1 MSANP
6 QTIKFLVS
14 IIHTWYLM
22 EGVAPN
28 IQICIRRVSR
38 ATSMRRGP
46 RADCLRKQCDNEL
59 NRRSH
64 DDGYGSGWH
73 RRQQPRRWHRR
84 RCLRAASGWTNTGT
98 ARSAA
103 SRDVSPAT
111 SRAIV
116 NHYIKSRTTSQQWLL
131 LHIKQCWSKH
141 LALTITARSL
151 LRISALLIFPYSNLP
166 RLLLHKIQIQA
177 LSDRQA
183 SIQFTICFWGL
194 NVINIMM

>member
-84 RCLRAASGWTNTGT
+84 RCLRAASGWTNAGT

-103 SRDVSPAT
+103 SREMCPPR
-111 SRAIV
+111 RA
-116 NHYIKSRTTSQQWLL
+116 
-131 LHIKQCWSKH
+131 
-141 LALTITARSL
+141 ARSSITIL
-151 LRISALLIFPYSNLP
+151 NHAQHPSNDFYS
-166 RLLLHKIQIQA
+166 I
-177 LSDRQA
+177 LS
-183 SIQFTICFWGL
+183 
-194 NVINIMM
+194 NVGPNTWH